1 MTELSSIRNFSI
13 VAHIDHGKSTLA
25 DRLIQFCGGLTDRE
39 MKEQVLDSME
49 LERER
54 GITIKAQTVRLSYKS
69 NDGKTYILNI
79 MDTPGHVDF
88 SYEVSRSLSACD
100 GVLLLVDATQG
111 LEAQTIAH
119 YNVASELGLKIIPV
133 INKID
138 LPSANTDSVLSDL
151 SELLHIDKKEILK
164 VSAKSGMG
172 VDKLIERIIIDIP
185 EPKGNLSNSLKAFI
199 IDSWF
204 DNYLGIVVLIKVVDG
219 SIELKD
225 KIKVLSNKREFIVD
239 KLGTFNPE
247 MTNLSTLSSGMVG
260 FMIASIKTLDSAPV
274 GDTIVLAKD
283 ENALPLA
290 GFKKIQPR
298 VYSGF
303 YPVDS
308 NDYQESK
315 KALDKLSL
323 NDNSFT
329 YEPESSQSL
338 GHGFRC
344 GFLGLLHMEIIR
356 ERVQREYNLE
366 FLMTVPSVTYRI
378 EDKKGQTLDI
388 RKPSD
393 LPDDNS
399 LKCYY
404 EPIALISIV
413 TPSQYLGSVI
423 ELCTSKRGAQ
433 QDLIYRSNMVEI
445 RYEIP
450 LSEIIYDFFDTLK
463 SASKGYASYDYDIID
478 YRESKMLRLDIH
490 VNKKKV
496 DALSQ
501 ILHKDNAYKR
511 SKELIE
517 NLKKLIPRQNFEI
530 TIQGCV
536 GSKVLSST
544 SIRGYRKDVTAKL
557 YGGDVTRKMKL
568 LKKQKEGKKKM
579 KKIGNVEIPREAFY
593 KFLSTS
599 D

>member
-1 MTELSSIRNFSI
+1 MNIRNIAI

-25 DRLIQFCGGLTDRE
+25 DRLIERYSE
-39 MKEQVLDSME
+39 ISSRNMKDQILDSMD

-54 GITIKAQTVRLSYKS
+54 GITIKAQTVSLCASYL
-69 NDGKTYILNI
+69 DQEYNI
-79 MDTPGHVDF
+79 NIIDTPGHVDF

-119 YNVASELGLKIIPV
+119 FNVARELGLKIIPV

-138 LPSANTDSVLSDL
+138 LPSADVESVSKDL
-151 SELLHIDKKEILK
+151 SELLSIEKSQILK
-164 VSAKSGMG
+164 VSAKSGNG
-172 VDKLIERIIIDIP
+172 IELLIERIISDIP
-185 EPKGNLSNSLKAFI
+185 EPVGQKDKALKAFI

-219 SIELKD
+219 SINLKD
-225 KIKVLSNKREFIVD
+225 KIKVFSNKREFIVD
-239 KLGTFNPE
+239 KLGTFTPK
-247 MTNLSTLSSGMVG
+247 MTDSSQLVSGQVG

-274 GDTIVLAKD
+274 GDTIIMSKS
-283 ENALPLA
+283 ENINPLP

-366 FLMTVPSVTYRI
+366 FLMTVPSVTYRV
-378 EDKKGQTLDI
+378 ENKKGVVSDI

-399 LKCYY
+399 IKCYY

-423 ELCTSKRGAQ
+423 ELCTSKRGSQ
-433 QDLIYRSNMVEI
+433 KDLIYRSNMAEI
-445 RYEIP
+445 KYEIP
-450 LSEIIYDFFDTLK
+450 LSEIIYDFFDILK

-478 YRESKMLRLDIH
+478 FKESKMIRLDIH
-490 VNKKKV
+490 VNKKKI

-501 ILHKDNAYKR
+501 ILHKDNSYRR
-511 SKELIE
+511 SRELIE

-536 GSKVLSST
+536 GSKILSST

-593 KFLSTS
+593 KFLSTTE
-599 D
+599 

>member
-1 MTELSSIRNFSI
+1 MNIRNIAI

-25 DRLIQFCGGLTDRE
+25 DRLIEKYGSINSRN
-39 MKEQVLDSME
+39 MKDQVLDSMD

-54 GITIKAQTVRLSYKS
+54 GITIKAQTVSLHVIHNNQEY
-69 NDGKTYILNI
+69 NI
-79 MDTPGHVDF
+79 NIIDTPGHVDF

-119 YNVASELGLKIIPV
+119 YNVASDLGLRIIPV

-138 LPSANTDSVLSDL
+138 LPSADTKSVSKDL
-151 SELLHIDKKEILK
+151 SQLLDIDADEI
-164 VSAKSGMG
+164 VHASAKSGIG
-172 VDKLIERIIIDIP
+172 IQEIIERVINDIP
-185 EPKGNLSNSLKAFI
+185 MPKAESHKPMKAFI

-204 DNYLGIVVLIKVVDG
+204 DNYLGIVVLIKIING
-219 SIELKD
+219 SIKLKD
-225 KIKVLSNKREFIVD
+225 KIKVISNKREFIVD
-239 KLGTFNPE
+239 KLGTFNPD
-247 MTNLSTLSSGMVG
+247 MTNLPVLTSGMVG

-274 GDTIVLAKD
+274 GDTITISSDQNAT
-283 ENALPLA
+283 ALP

-366 FLMTVPSVTYRI
+366 FLMTVPSVTYRV
-378 EDKKGQTLDI
+378 EDKTGKVSNI

-399 LKCYY
+399 IKCYY

-423 ELCTSKRGAQ
+423 ELCTSKRATQ
-433 QDLIYRSNMVEI
+433 KDLIYRSNMVEI

-478 YRESKMLRLDIH
+478 YRESKMIRLDIH

-501 ILHKDNAYKR
+501 ILHKDNSYRR

-530 TIQGCV
+530 TIQGCI

-599 D
+599 E

>member
-1 MTELSSIRNFSI
+1 MNIRNIAI

-25 DRLIQFCGGLTDRE
+25 DRLIEKYGSINSRN
-39 MKEQVLDSME
+39 MKDQVLDSMD

-54 GITIKAQTVRLSYKS
+54 GITIKAQTVS
-69 NDGKTYILNI
+69 LNVI
-79 MDTPGHVDF
+79 HDNQEYNINIIDTPGHVDF

-119 YNVASELGLKIIPV
+119 YNVASDLGLRIIPV

-138 LPSANTDSVLSDL
+138 LPSADTKSVSKDL
-151 SELLHIDKKEILK
+151 SELLDIDEDEILHA
-164 VSAKSGMG
+164 SAKSGIG
-172 VDKLIERIIIDIP
+172 IQEIIERVINYIP
-185 EPKGNLSNSLKAFI
+185 MPKGESDKPMKAFI

-204 DNYLGIVVLIKVVDG
+204 DNYLGIVVLIKIING
-219 SIELKD
+219 SIKLKD
-225 KIKVLSNKREFIVD
+225 KIKVISNKREFIVD
-239 KLGTFNPE
+239 KLGTFNPD
-247 MTNLSTLSSGMVG
+247 MTNLPALNSGMVG

-274 GDTIVLAKD
+274 GDTITISSDQNAT
-283 ENALPLA
+283 ALP

-366 FLMTVPSVTYRI
+366 FLMTVPSVTYRV
-378 EDKKGQTLDI
+378 EDKTGKVSNI

-399 LKCYY
+399 IKCYY

-423 ELCTSKRGAQ
+423 ELCTSKRATQ
-433 QDLIYRSNMVEI
+433 KDLIYRSNMVEI

-478 YRESKMLRLDIH
+478 YRESRMIRLDIH

-501 ILHKDNAYKR
+501 ILHRDNSYRR

-530 TIQGCV
+530 TIQGCI

-599 D
+599 E

>member
-1 MTELSSIRNFSI
+1 MNIRNIAI

-25 DRLIQFCGGLTDRE
+25 DRLIEKYGDISSRN
-39 MKEQVLDSME
+39 MKEQVLDSMD

-54 GITIKAQTVRLSYKS
+54 GITIKAQTVSLKVDCNKQKY
-69 NDGKTYILNI
+69 NI
-79 MDTPGHVDF
+79 NIIDTPGHVDF

-138 LPSANTDSVLSDL
+138 LPSANTESVLSDL
-151 SELLHIDKKEILK
+151 SELLNIDKKEILK
-164 VSAKSGMG
+164 VSAKTGMG
-172 VDKLIERIIIDIP
+172 VDNLIERIIIDIP
-185 EPKGNLSNSLKAFI
+185 EPQGDLSNSLKAFI

-393 LPDDNS
+393 IPDDNS
-399 LKCYY
+399 LRCYY

>member
-1 MTELSSIRNFSI
+1 MNIRNIAI

-25 DRLIQFCGGLTDRE
+25 DRLIEKYGDISSRN
-39 MKEQVLDSME
+39 MKEQVLDSMD

-54 GITIKAQTVRLSYKS
+54 GITIKAQTVSLKVDYNKQ
-69 NDGKTYILNI
+69 KYNI
-79 MDTPGHVDF
+79 NIIDTPGHVDF

-133 INKID
+133 VNKID
-138 LPSANTDSVLSDL
+138 LPSANTDSVSSDL
-151 SELLHIDKKEILK
+151 SALLHIDKKEILK

-536 GSKVLSST
+536 GSKFLSST

>member
-1 MTELSSIRNFSI
+1 MNIRNIAI

-25 DRLIQFCGGLTDRE
+25 DRLIEKYGDISSRK
-39 MKEQVLDSME
+39 MKEQILDSMD

-54 GITIKAQTVRLSYKS
+54 GITIKAQTVSLNTSYMGD
-69 NDGKTYILNI
+69 NYNI
-79 MDTPGHVDF
+79 NIIDTPGHVDF

-100 GVLLLVDATQG
+100 GVMLLVDATQG

-119 YNVASELGLKIIPV
+119 FNMARELNLVIIPV

-138 LPSANTDSVLSDL
+138 LPSADPDAVKKDL
-151 SELLHIDKKEILK
+151 SELLDINQNEILS
-164 VSAKSGMG
+164 VSAKSGLG
-172 VDKLIERIIIDIP
+172 VDDLIERVIIDIP
-185 EPKGNLSNSLKAFI
+185 EPKGLTSNDLKAFI

-204 DNYLGIVVLIKVVDG
+204 DNYLGIVVLIKIIDG
-219 SIELKD
+219 SISIKD
-225 KIKVLSNKREFIVD
+225 KIKVFSNKREFLVD
-239 KLGTFNPE
+239 KLGTFNPT
-247 MTNLSTLSSGMVG
+247 MTNLSKLSSGQVG

-274 GDTIVLAKD
+274 GDTIILAK
-283 ENALPLA
+283 NSTSLPLP

-366 FLMTVPSVTYRI
+366 FLMTVPSVTYRV
-378 EDKKGQTLDI
+378 ENKKGDVNDI

-399 LKCYY
+399 IKCYY

-413 TPSQYLGSVI
+413 TPAEYLGSVI
-423 ELCTSKRGAQ
+423 ELCTSKRGTQ
-433 QDLIYRSNMVEI
+433 KDLIYRSNMAEI
-445 RYEIP
+445 KYEIP

-478 YRESKMLRLDIH
+478 YRESSMIRLDIH
-490 VNKKKV
+490 VNKKKI

-501 ILHKDNAYKR
+501 ILHKDNSYRR
-511 SKELIE
+511 SRELID
-517 NLKKLIPRQNFEI
+517 NLKKLIPRQSFEI

-536 GSKVLSST
+536 GAKILSST
-544 SIRGYRKDVTAKL
+544 SIKGYRKDVTAKL

-593 KFLSTS
+593 KFLSTTEE
-599 D
+599 

>member
-1 MTELSSIRNFSI
+1 MNIRNIAI

-25 DRLIQFCGGLTDRE
+25 DRLIEKYGDISSRN
-39 MKEQVLDSME
+39 MKEQVLDSMD

-54 GITIKAQTVRLSYKS
+54 GITIKAQTVSLKVDYNKQ
-69 NDGKTYILNI
+69 KYNI
-79 MDTPGHVDF
+79 NIIDTPGHVDF

-133 INKID
+133 VNKID
-138 LPSANTDSVLSDL
+138 LPSANTDSVSSDL

-247 MTNLSTLSSGMVG
+247 MTNLSILSSGMVG

-315 KALDKLSL
+315 KAFDKLSL

>member
-1 MTELSSIRNFSI
+1 MNIRNIAI

-25 DRLIQFCGGLTDRE
+25 DRMIEKYGDISSRK
-39 MKEQVLDSME
+39 MKEQILDSMD

-54 GITIKAQTVRLSYKS
+54 GITIKAQTVSLNKSYLGQ
-69 NDGKTYILNI
+69 DYNI
-79 MDTPGHVDF
+79 NIIDTPGHVDF

-100 GVLLLVDATQG
+100 GVILLVDATQG

-119 YNVASELGLKIIPV
+119 FNVARDLGLKIIPV

-138 LPSANTDSVLSDL
+138 LPSADTDAVKKDL
-151 SELLHIDKKEILK
+151 SELLEIDSSEILN
-164 VSAKSGMG
+164 VSAKSGVG
-172 VDKLIERIIIDIP
+172 VDELIEKIIINIP
-185 EPKGNLSNSLKAFI
+185 EPKGLINGDLKAFI

-204 DNYLGIVVLIKVVDG
+204 DNYLGIVVLVKIIDG
-219 SIELKD
+219 QISLKD
-225 KIKVLSNKREFIVD
+225 KIKVFSNKREFIVD
-239 KLGTFNPE
+239 KLGTFNPT
-247 MTNLSTLSSGMVG
+247 MTNSSILKSGQVG

-274 GDTIVLAKD
+274 GDTIILAKND
-283 ENALPLA
+283 NATALA
-290 GFKKIQPR
+290 GFKQIQPR

-366 FLMTVPSVTYRI
+366 FLMTVPSVTYRV
-378 EDKKGQTLDI
+378 ENKKGEVNDI

-399 LKCYY
+399 IKCYY

-413 TPSQYLGSVI
+413 TPSQHLGSVI
-423 ELCTSKRGAQ
+423 ELCTSKRGVQ
-433 QDLIYRSNMVEI
+433 KDLIYRSNMAEI
-445 RYEIP
+445 KYEIP

-478 YRESKMLRLDIH
+478 YRESKMIRLDIH
-490 VNKKKV
+490 VNKKKI

-501 ILHKDNAYKR
+501 ILHKDNSYRR
-511 SKELIE
+511 SRELIE
-517 NLKKLIPRQNFEI
+517 NLKKLIPRQSFEI

-536 GSKVLSST
+536 GAKILSST
-544 SIRGYRKDVTAKL
+544 SIKGYRKDVTAKL

-599 D
+599 EE

>member
-1 MTELSSIRNFSI
+1 MNIRNIAI

-25 DRLIQFCGGLTDRE
+25 DRLIEKYGDISSRN
-39 MKEQVLDSME
+39 MKEQVLDSMD

-54 GITIKAQTVRLSYKS
+54 GITIKAQTVSLKVDYNKQ
-69 NDGKTYILNI
+69 KYNI
-79 MDTPGHVDF
+79 NIIDTPGHVDF

-138 LPSANTDSVLSDL
+138 LPSANTQSVLSDL
-151 SELLHIDKKEILK
+151 SELLNIDKKEILK

-172 VDKLIERIIIDIP
+172 VDNLIERIIIDIP
-185 EPKGNLSNSLKAFI
+185 EPQGDLSNSLKAFI

-219 SIELKD
+219 SIQLKD

-239 KLGTFNPE
+239 KLGTFNPK

-274 GDTIVLAKD
+274 GDTIVLSKY
-283 ENALPLA
+283 ENVLPLA

-593 KFLSTS
+593 KFLSTT

>member
-1 MTELSSIRNFSI
+1 MNIRNIAI

-25 DRLIQFCGGLTDRE
+25 DRLIEKYGDINSRN
-39 MKEQVLDSME
+39 MKDQVLDSMD

-54 GITIKAQTVRLSYKS
+54 GITIKAQTVSLKVDYNNK
-69 NDGKTYILNI
+69 KYNI
-79 MDTPGHVDF
+79 NIIDTPGHVDF

-133 INKID
+133 ISKID
-138 LPSANTDSVLSDL
+138 LPSANTDSVLNDL
-151 SELLHIDKKEILK
+151 SELLHVDEKEILK
-164 VSAKSGMG
+164 VSAKSGTG
-172 VDKLIERIIIDIP
+172 VDDLIKRVIVDVP

-219 SIELKD
+219 LIELKN

-247 MTNLSTLSSGMVG
+247 MTDLSVLSSGMVG

-274 GDTIVLAKD
+274 GDTIVLSKN

-315 KALDKLSL
+315 NALDKLSL

-378 EDKKGQTLDI
+378 EDKKGQVLDI

-433 QDLIYRSNMVEI
+433 KDLIYRSNMIEI

-478 YRESKMLRLDIH
+478 YRESKMIRLDIH

-501 ILHKDNAYKR
+501 ILHKDNAYRR

>member
-1 MTELSSIRNFSI
+1 MNIRNIAI

-25 DRLIQFCGGLTDRE
+25 DRLIEKYGDISSRN
-39 MKEQVLDSME
+39 MKEQVLDSMD

-54 GITIKAQTVRLSYKS
+54 GITIKAQTVSLKVDYNKQ
-69 NDGKTYILNI
+69 KYNI
-79 MDTPGHVDF
+79 NIIDTPGHVDF

-133 INKID
+133 VNKID
-138 LPSANTDSVLSDL
+138 LPSANTDSVSSDL
-151 SELLHIDKKEILK
+151 SALLHIDKKEILK

-219 SIELKD
+219 SIELKN

-501 ILHKDNAYKR
+501 ILHRDNAYKR

>member
-1 MTELSSIRNFSI
+1 MNIRNIAI

-25 DRLIQFCGGLTDRE
+25 DRLIEKYGDISSRK
-39 MKEQVLDSME
+39 MKEQILDSMD

-54 GITIKAQTVRLSYKS
+54 GITIKAQTVSLNASYMGD
-69 NDGKTYILNI
+69 NYNI
-79 MDTPGHVDF
+79 NIIDTPGHVDF

-100 GVLLLVDATQG
+100 GVMLLVDATQG

-119 YNVASELGLKIIPV
+119 FNMARELNLEIIPV

-138 LPSANTDSVLSDL
+138 LPSADPDAVKKDL
-151 SELLHIDKKEILK
+151 SELLDINQNEILS
-164 VSAKSGMG
+164 VSAKSGLG
-172 VDKLIERIIIDIP
+172 VDDLIERVIIDIP
-185 EPKGNLSNSLKAFI
+185 EPKGLMSNDLKAFI

-204 DNYLGIVVLIKVVDG
+204 DNYLGIVVLIKIIDG
-219 SIELKD
+219 SISIKD
-225 KIKVLSNKREFIVD
+225 KIKVFSNKREFLVD
-239 KLGTFNPE
+239 KLGTFNPT
-247 MTNLSTLSSGMVG
+247 MTNLSKLSSGQVG

-274 GDTIVLAKD
+274 GDTIVLAKNNNSD
-283 ENALPLA
+283 PLP

-366 FLMTVPSVTYRI
+366 FLMTVPSVTYRV
-378 EDKKGQTLDI
+378 ENKKGEVNDI

-399 LKCYY
+399 IKCYY

-413 TPSQYLGSVI
+413 TPAEYLGSVI
-423 ELCTSKRGAQ
+423 ELCTSKRGTQ
-433 QDLIYRSNMVEI
+433 KDLIYRSNMAEI
-445 RYEIP
+445 KYEIP

-478 YRESKMLRLDIH
+478 YRESSMIRLDIH
-490 VNKKKV
+490 VNKKKI

-501 ILHKDNAYKR
+501 ILHKDNSYRR
-511 SKELIE
+511 SRELID
-517 NLKKLIPRQNFEI
+517 NLKKLIPRQSFEI

-536 GSKVLSST
+536 GAKILSST
-544 SIRGYRKDVTAKL
+544 SIKGYRKDVTAKL

-593 KFLSTS
+593 KFLSTTEE
-599 D
+599 

>member
-1 MTELSSIRNFSI
+1 MNIRNIAI

-25 DRLIQFCGGLTDRE
+25 DRLIEKYGDISSRN
-39 MKEQVLDSME
+39 MKEQVLDSMD

-54 GITIKAQTVRLSYKS
+54 GITIKAQTVSLKVDYNKQ
-69 NDGKTYILNI
+69 KYNI
-79 MDTPGHVDF
+79 NIIDTPGHVDF

-119 YNVASELGLKIIPV
+119 YNVASELGLNIIPV

-138 LPSANTDSVLSDL
+138 LPSANTDSVLNDL
-151 SELLHIDKKEILK
+151 SELLHIDKKEILM

-172 VDKLIERIIIDIP
+172 VDNLIEKIIIDIP

-247 MTNLSTLSSGMVG
+247 MTNLSTLTSGMVG

-413 TPSQYLGSVI
+413 TPPQYLGSVI

>member
-1 MTELSSIRNFSI
+1 MNIRNIAI

-25 DRLIQFCGGLTDRE
+25 DRLIEKYGDISSRN
-39 MKEQVLDSME
+39 MKEQILDSMD

-54 GITIKAQTVRLSYKS
+54 GITIKAQTVSLNS
-69 NDGKTYILNI
+69 TYMGDTYNI
-79 MDTPGHVDF
+79 NIIDTPGHVDF

-100 GVLLLVDATQG
+100 GVMLLVDATQG

-119 YNVASELGLKIIPV
+119 FNMARELNLIIIPV

-138 LPSANTDSVLSDL
+138 LPSADVEAVKKDL
-151 SELLHIDKKEILK
+151 SELLDINQKEILS
-164 VSAKSGMG
+164 VSAKSGIG
-172 VDKLIERIIIDIP
+172 VEDLMERIIIDIP
-185 EPKGNLSNSLKAFI
+185 EPKGQISKALKAFI

-204 DNYLGIVVLIKVVDG
+204 DNYLGIVVLIKIIDG
-219 SIELKD
+219 TINIKD
-225 KIKVLSNKREFIVD
+225 KIKVFSNKREFLVD
-239 KLGTFNPE
+239 KLGTFNPT
-247 MTNLSTLSSGMVG
+247 MTNSSKLSSGQVG

-274 GDTIVLAKD
+274 GDTILMSKNDLSVP
-283 ENALPLA
+283 LP

-366 FLMTVPSVTYRI
+366 FLMTVPSVTYRV
-378 EDKKGQTLDI
+378 ENKKGDVNDI

-399 LKCYY
+399 IKCYY

-413 TPSQYLGSVI
+413 TPSEYLGSVI
-423 ELCTSKRGAQ
+423 ELCTSKRGIQ
-433 QDLIYRSNMVEI
+433 KDLIYRSNMAEI
-445 RYEIP
+445 KYEIP

-478 YRESKMLRLDIH
+478 YRESSMIRLDIL
-490 VNKKKV
+490 VNKKKI

-501 ILHKDNAYKR
+501 ILHKDNSYRR
-511 SKELIE
+511 SRELIE
-517 NLKKLIPRQNFEI
+517 NLKKLIPRQSFEI

-536 GSKVLSST
+536 GAKILSST
-544 SIRGYRKDVTAKL
+544 SIKGYRKDVTAKL

-599 D
+599 EE

>member
-1 MTELSSIRNFSI
+1 MNIRNIAI

-25 DRLIQFCGGLTDRE
+25 DRLIEKYGDISSRK
-39 MKEQVLDSME
+39 MKEQILDSMD

-54 GITIKAQTVRLSYKS
+54 GITIKAQTVSLNASYMGD
-69 NDGKTYILNI
+69 NYNI
-79 MDTPGHVDF
+79 NIIDTPGHVDF

-100 GVLLLVDATQG
+100 GVMLLVDATQG

-119 YNVASELGLKIIPV
+119 FNMARELNLEIIPV

-138 LPSANTDSVLSDL
+138 LPSADPDAVKKDL
-151 SELLHIDKKEILK
+151 SELLDINQNEILS
-164 VSAKSGMG
+164 VSAKSGLG
-172 VDKLIERIIIDIP
+172 VDDLIERVIIDIP
-185 EPKGNLSNSLKAFI
+185 EPKGLISNDLKAFI

-204 DNYLGIVVLIKVVDG
+204 DNYLGIVVLIKIIDG
-219 SIELKD
+219 SISIKD
-225 KIKVLSNKREFIVD
+225 KIKVFSNKREFLVD
-239 KLGTFNPE
+239 KLGTFNPT
-247 MTNLSTLSSGMVG
+247 MTNLSKLSSGQVG

-274 GDTIVLAKD
+274 GDTIVLAK
-283 ENALPLA
+283 NNTSAPLP

-366 FLMTVPSVTYRI
+366 FLMTVPSVTYRV
-378 EDKKGQTLDI
+378 ENKKGEVNDI

-399 LKCYY
+399 IKCYY

-413 TPSQYLGSVI
+413 TPAEYLGSVI
-423 ELCTSKRGAQ
+423 ELCTSKRGTQ
-433 QDLIYRSNMVEI
+433 KDLIYRSNMAEI
-445 RYEIP
+445 KYEIP

-478 YRESKMLRLDIH
+478 YRESSMIRLDIH
-490 VNKKKV
+490 VNRKKI

-501 ILHKDNAYKR
+501 ILHKDNSYRR
-511 SKELIE
+511 SRELID
-517 NLKKLIPRQNFEI
+517 NLKKLIPRQSFEI

-536 GSKVLSST
+536 GAKILSST
-544 SIRGYRKDVTAKL
+544 SIKGYRKDVTAKL

-593 KFLSTS
+593 KFLSTTEE
-599 D
+599 

>member
-1 MTELSSIRNFSI
+1 MNIRNIAI

-25 DRLIQFCGGLTDRE
+25 DRLIEKYGDISSRN
-39 MKEQVLDSME
+39 MKEQVLDSMD

-54 GITIKAQTVRLSYKS
+54 GITIKAQTVSLKVDYNKQ
-69 NDGKTYILNI
+69 KYNI
-79 MDTPGHVDF
+79 NIIDTPGHVDF

-138 LPSANTDSVLSDL
+138 LPSANTDSVSSDL

-172 VDKLIERIIIDIP
+172 VDNLIERIIIDIP

-413 TPSQYLGSVI
+413 TPPQYLGSVI

-517 NLKKLIPRQNFEI
+517 NLKN
-530 TIQGCV
+530 
-536 GSKVLSST
+536 
-544 SIRGYRKDVTAKL
+544 
-557 YGGDVTRKMKL
+557 
-568 LKKQKEGKKKM
+568 
-579 KKIGNVEIPREAFY
+579 
-593 KFLSTS
+593 
-599 D
+599 

>member
-1 MTELSSIRNFSI
+1 MNIRNIAI

-25 DRLIQFCGGLTDRE
+25 DRLIERYSE
-39 MKEQVLDSME
+39 INSRNMKDQILDSMD

-54 GITIKAQTVRLSYKS
+54 GITIKAQTVSLSTKY
-69 NDGKTYILNI
+69 LNKDYNI
-79 MDTPGHVDF
+79 NIIDTPGHVDF

-119 YNVASELGLKIIPV
+119 FNVASELGLEIIPV

-138 LPSANTDSVLSDL
+138 LPSADVKSVSKDL
-151 SELLHIDKKEILK
+151 SELLSVDDSEILK
-164 VSAKSGMG
+164 VSAKSGHG
-172 VDKLIERIIIDIP
+172 IEALVERIIINVP
-185 EPKGNLSNSLKAFI
+185 EPTGIKDTTLKAFI

-204 DNYLGIVVLIKVVDG
+204 DNYLGIVVLIKVIDG
-219 SIELKD
+219 SINLKD
-225 KIKVLSNKREFIVD
+225 KIKVFSNKREFIVD
-239 KLGTFNPE
+239 KLGIFNPK
-247 MTNLSTLSSGMVG
+247 MKNSLKLVSGQVG

-274 GDTIVLAKD
+274 GDTIVMAKS
-283 ENALPLA
+283 EGSLPLP

-366 FLMTVPSVTYRI
+366 FLMTVPSVTYRV
-378 EDKKGQTLDI
+378 ENKKGEFTDI

-399 LKCYY
+399 IKCYY

-423 ELCTSKRGAQ
+423 ELCTSKRGSQ
-433 QDLIYRSNMVEI
+433 KDLIYRSNMAEI
-445 RYEIP
+445 KYEIP
-450 LSEIIYDFFDTLK
+450 LSEIIYDFFDILK

-478 YRESKMLRLDIH
+478 FKESKMIRLDIH
-490 VNKKKV
+490 VNKKKI

-501 ILHKDNAYKR
+501 ILHKDNSYRR
-511 SKELIE
+511 SRELIE

-536 GSKVLSST
+536 GSKILSST

-593 KFLSTS
+593 KFLSTAE
-599 D
+599 

>member
-1 MTELSSIRNFSI
+1 MNIRNIAI

-25 DRLIQFCGGLTDRE
+25 DRMIEKYGNISSRK
-39 MKEQVLDSME
+39 MKEQILDSMD

-54 GITIKAQTVRLSYKS
+54 GITIKAQTVSLKTSYQ
-69 NDGKTYILNI
+69 GKDFNI
-79 MDTPGHVDF
+79 NIIDTPGHVDF

-100 GVLLLVDATQG
+100 GVILLVDATQG

-119 YNVASELGLKIIPV
+119 FNVAKDLDLKIIPV

-138 LPSANTDSVLSDL
+138 LPSADTESVKKDLSDL
-151 SELLHIDKKEILK
+151 LEIHSSEILN
-164 VSAKSGMG
+164 VSAKSGLG
-172 VDKLIERIIIDIP
+172 VDQLIEKIITDIP
-185 EPKGNLSNSLKAFI
+185 EPKGIINGELKAFI

-204 DNYLGIVVLIKVVDG
+204 DNYLGIVVLIKIIDG
-219 SIELKD
+219 EIAVKD
-225 KIKVLSNKREFIVD
+225 KIKVFSNKREFIVD
-239 KLGTFNPE
+239 KLGTFNPT
-247 MTNLSTLSSGMVG
+247 MTNTSTLTSGQVG

-274 GDTIVLAKD
+274 GDTVILSKNDNAT
-283 ENALPLA
+283 ALP

-366 FLMTVPSVTYRI
+366 FLMTVPSVTYRV
-378 EDKKGQTLDI
+378 ENKKGEINDI

-399 LKCYY
+399 IKCYY

-413 TPSQYLGSVI
+413 TPSQHLGSVI
-423 ELCTSKRGAQ
+423 ELCTSKRGIQ
-433 QDLIYRSNMVEI
+433 KDLIYRSNMAEI
-445 RYEIP
+445 KYEIP

-478 YRESKMLRLDIH
+478 YRESKMIRLDIH
-490 VNKKKV
+490 VNKKKI

-501 ILHKDNAYKR
+501 ILHKDNSYRR
-511 SKELIE
+511 SRELIE
-517 NLKKLIPRQNFEI
+517 NLKKLIPRQSFEI

-536 GSKVLSST
+536 GAKILSST
-544 SIRGYRKDVTAKL
+544 SIKGYRKDVTAKL

-599 D
+599 EE

>member
-1 MTELSSIRNFSI
+1 MNIRNIAI

-25 DRLIQFCGGLTDRE
+25 DRLIEKYSEISSRN
-39 MKEQVLDSME
+39 MKEQILDSMD

-54 GITIKAQTVRLSYKS
+54 GITIKAQTVS
-69 NDGKTYILNI
+69 LNAEHDSEKYNI
-79 MDTPGHVDF
+79 NIIDTPGHVDF

-100 GVLLLVDATQG
+100 GVILLVDATQG

-119 YNVASELGLKIIPV
+119 FNVAIELGLKIIPV

-138 LPSANTDSVLSDL
+138 LPSADVISVKKDL
-151 SELLHIDKKEILK
+151 SELLSIEQSQILE
-164 VSAKSGMG
+164 VSAKSGIG
-172 VDKLIERIIIDIP
+172 IDNLIDRIITDIP
-185 EPKGNLSNSLKAFI
+185 SPNGLQTNSLRAFI

-219 SIELKD
+219 TISLKD
-225 KIKVLSNKREFIVD
+225 KIKVYSNKREFIVD
-239 KLGTFNPE
+239 KLGTFTPS
-247 MTNLSTLSSGMVG
+247 MKDSSKLSAGQVG

-274 GDTIVLAKD
+274 GDTILDSKND
-283 ENALPLA
+283 SSHPLP

-366 FLMTVPSVTYRI
+366 FLMTVPSVTYRV
-378 EDKKGQTLDI
+378 ENKKGQLNDI

-399 LKCYY
+399 IKCYY

-423 ELCTSKRGAQ
+423 ELCTSKRGSQ
-433 QDLIYRSNMVEI
+433 KNLIYRSNMAEI
-445 RYEIP
+445 KYEIP

-478 YRESKMLRLDIH
+478 YKESKMIRLDIH

-501 ILHKDNAYKR
+501 ILHKDNSYRR
-511 SKELIE
+511 SRELIE

-536 GSKVLSST
+536 GSKILSST

-593 KFLSTS
+593 KFLSTTE
-599 D
+599 

>member
-1 MTELSSIRNFSI
+1 MNIRNIAI

-25 DRLIQFCGGLTDRE
+25 DRMIEKYGDISSRK
-39 MKEQVLDSME
+39 MKEQILDSMD

-54 GITIKAQTVRLSYKS
+54 GITIKAQTVSLNKSYL
-69 NDGKTYILNI
+69 GQEYNI
-79 MDTPGHVDF
+79 NIIDTPGHVDF

-100 GVLLLVDATQG
+100 GVILLVDATQG

-119 YNVASELGLKIIPV
+119 FNVARDLGLKIIPV

-138 LPSANTDSVLSDL
+138 LPSADTDAVKKDL
-151 SELLHIDKKEILK
+151 SELLEIDSSEILN
-164 VSAKSGMG
+164 VSAKSGVG
-172 VDKLIERIIIDIP
+172 VDELIEKIIINIP
-185 EPKGNLSNSLKAFI
+185 EPKGLINGDLKAFI

-204 DNYLGIVVLIKVVDG
+204 DNYLGIVVLVKIIDG
-219 SIELKD
+219 QISLKD
-225 KIKVLSNKREFIVD
+225 KIKVFSNKREFIVD
-239 KLGTFNPE
+239 KLGTFNPT
-247 MTNLSTLSSGMVG
+247 MTNSSILKSGQVG

-274 GDTIVLAKD
+274 GDTIILAKND
-283 ENALPLA
+283 NATALA

-356 ERVQREYNLE
+356 ERVQSEYNLE
-366 FLMTVPSVTYRI
+366 FLMTVPSVTYRV
-378 EDKKGQTLDI
+378 ENKKGEINDI

-399 LKCYY
+399 IKCYY

-413 TPSQYLGSVI
+413 TPSQHLGSVI
-423 ELCTSKRGAQ
+423 ELCTSKRGIQ
-433 QDLIYRSNMVEI
+433 KDLIYRSNMAEI
-445 RYEIP
+445 KYEIP

-478 YRESKMLRLDIH
+478 YRESKMIRLDIH
-490 VNKKKV
+490 VNKKKI

-501 ILHKDNAYKR
+501 ILHKDNSYRR
-511 SKELIE
+511 SRELIE
-517 NLKKLIPRQNFEI
+517 NLKKLIPRQSFEI

-536 GSKVLSST
+536 GAKILSST
-544 SIRGYRKDVTAKL
+544 SIKGYRKDVTAKL

-599 D
+599 EE

>member
-1 MTELSSIRNFSI
+1 MNIRNIAI

-25 DRLIQFCGGLTDRE
+25 DRLIEKYGDISSRN
-39 MKEQVLDSME
+39 MKEQVLDSMD

-54 GITIKAQTVRLSYKS
+54 GITIKAQTVSLKVDYNKQ
-69 NDGKTYILNI
+69 KYNI
-79 MDTPGHVDF
+79 NIIDTPGHVDF

-172 VDKLIERIIIDIP
+172 VDNLIERIIIDIP
-185 EPKGNLSNSLKAFI
+185 EPKGNLSNSLKSFI

-404 EPIALISIV
+404 EPIALMSIV

>member
-1 MTELSSIRNFSI
+1 MNIRNIAI

-25 DRLIQFCGGLTDRE
+25 DRLIEKYGDISSRN
-39 MKEQVLDSME
+39 MKEQILDSMD

-54 GITIKAQTVRLSYKS
+54 GITIKAQTVSLNS
-69 NDGKTYILNI
+69 TYMGDTFNI
-79 MDTPGHVDF
+79 NIIDTPGHVDF

-100 GVLLLVDATQG
+100 GVMLLVDATQG

-119 YNVASELGLKIIPV
+119 FNMARELNLIIIPV

-138 LPSANTDSVLSDL
+138 LPSADVEAVKKDL
-151 SELLHIDKKEILK
+151 SELLDINQNEILS
-164 VSAKSGMG
+164 VSAKSGLG
-172 VDKLIERIIIDIP
+172 VEDLMERIIIDIP
-185 EPKGNLSNSLKAFI
+185 EPKGQISKALKAFI

-204 DNYLGIVVLIKVVDG
+204 DNYLGIVVLIKIIDG
-219 SIELKD
+219 TINIKD
-225 KIKVLSNKREFIVD
+225 KIKVFSNKREFLVD
-239 KLGTFNPE
+239 KLGTFNPT
-247 MTNLSTLSSGMVG
+247 MTNSSKLSSGQVG

-274 GDTIVLAKD
+274 GDTIHISKNDLA
-283 ENALPLA
+283 APLP

-366 FLMTVPSVTYRI
+366 FLMTVPSVTYRV
-378 EDKKGQTLDI
+378 ENKKGDINDI

-399 LKCYY
+399 IKCYY

-413 TPSQYLGSVI
+413 TPSEYLGSVI
-423 ELCTSKRGAQ
+423 ELCTSKRGIQ
-433 QDLIYRSNMVEI
+433 KDLIYRSNMAEI
-445 RYEIP
+445 KYEIP

-478 YRESKMLRLDIH
+478 YRESSMIRLDIL
-490 VNKKKV
+490 VNKKKI

-501 ILHKDNAYKR
+501 ILHKDNSYRR
-511 SKELIE
+511 SRELIE
-517 NLKKLIPRQNFEI
+517 NLKKLIPRQSFEI

-536 GSKVLSST
+536 GAKILSST
-544 SIRGYRKDVTAKL
+544 SIKGYRKDVTAKL

-599 D
+599 EE

>member
-1 MTELSSIRNFSI
+1 MNIRNIAI

-25 DRLIQFCGGLTDRE
+25 DRLIEKYGSINSRN
-39 MKEQVLDSME
+39 MKDQVLDSMD

-54 GITIKAQTVRLSYKS
+54 GITIKAQTVS
-69 NDGKTYILNI
+69 LNVI
-79 MDTPGHVDF
+79 HNNQEYNINIIDTPGHVDF

-119 YNVASELGLKIIPV
+119 YNVASDLGLRIIPV

-138 LPSANTDSVLSDL
+138 LPSADAKSVSKDL
-151 SELLHIDKKEILK
+151 SELLGIDEDEILHA
-164 VSAKSGMG
+164 SAKSGIG
-172 VDKLIERIIIDIP
+172 IQEIIERVINDIP
-185 EPKGNLSNSLKAFI
+185 MPKGESDKPMKAFI

-204 DNYLGIVVLIKVVDG
+204 DNYLGIVVLIKIING
-219 SIELKD
+219 SIKLKD
-225 KIKVLSNKREFIVD
+225 KIKVISNKREFIVD
-239 KLGTFNPE
+239 KLGTFNPD
-247 MTNLSTLSSGMVG
+247 MTNLPALNSGMVG

-274 GDTIVLAKD
+274 GDTITISSDQNAT
-283 ENALPLA
+283 ALP

-366 FLMTVPSVTYRI
+366 FLMTVPSVTYRV
-378 EDKKGQTLDI
+378 EDKTGKVSNI

-399 LKCYY
+399 IKCYY

-423 ELCTSKRGAQ
+423 ELCTSKRATQ
-433 QDLIYRSNMVEI
+433 KDLIYRSNMVEI

-463 SASKGYASYDYDIID
+463 SASKGYASYDYNIID
-478 YRESKMLRLDIH
+478 YRESKMIRLDIH

-501 ILHKDNAYKR
+501 ILHRDNSYRR
-511 SKELIE
+511 SRELIE

-530 TIQGCV
+530 TIQGCI

-599 D
+599 E